1 MKSDFIGHW
10 AIFRP
15 SPRGQVER
23 LAGRSDADAQQDID
37 QIGVGVDA
45 LQPAGDQQALD
56 DPDALGADFGP
67 GKQPVLL
74 VM

>member
-1 MKSDFIGHW
+1 MHRAVGEF
-10 AIFRP
+10 FLP
-15 SPRGQVER
+15 PPRGQVEH
-23 LAGRSDADAQQDID
+23 LAGGVDADAQQDID